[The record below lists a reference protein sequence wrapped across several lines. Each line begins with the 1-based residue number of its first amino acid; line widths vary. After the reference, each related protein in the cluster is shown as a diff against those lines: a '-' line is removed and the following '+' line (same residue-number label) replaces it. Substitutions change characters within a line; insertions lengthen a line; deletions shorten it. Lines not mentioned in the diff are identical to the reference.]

1 MADAAPD
8 PCSKCNAPRTFERV
22 APFPPGQEATIG
34 VAWRCP
40 TCDERILVVCA
51 LGPVIPLAG
60 SCLSCGAERKGGAAC
75 SACGADDAEMLAL
88 CGTDDGWQLDAIR
101 RDAESGQ
108 IRRALARANRR
119 LCDHPETVDAWR
131 FKAQIYQQLGLHAAA
146 ARMLRHA
153 ATASA
158 APWLLVSAGFS
169 LQELK
174 RHAEAVEVYRE
185 FLALAPGDEH
195 AGAAWC
201 NLGNA
206 LSALERDAEAEAA
219 FARAIELEP
228 MRATSAHSHYV
239 HLSKRRRWPEAIAVL
254 ERALPAVTEPATRV
268 TFLRALSYAHAER
281 EDGAAALA
289 AAEQAL
295 SIDAHSIGAR
305 YLRGRALGLLGRL
318 DEAMVEIRQVLA
330 IDPENADAL
339 RAIAM
344 LEQAG
349 ASRAKRSWWRF
360 WN

>member
-1 MADAAPD
+1 MVAASPD
-8 PCSKCNAPRTFERV
+8 PCSKCNEARAFERV

-40 TCDERILVVCA
+40 SCDERILVVCA
-51 LGPVIPLAG
+51 LGPVIPSPG
-60 SCLSCGAERKGGAAC
+60 SCLNCGVDGQRGAAC
-75 SACGADDAEMLAL
+75 SACGVDDAEMLAL
-88 CGTDDGWQLDAIR
+88 CGTDDGWQLDAVR

-108 IRRALARANRR
+108 IRRALARTNRR

-146 ARMLRHA
+146 VRMLRHA

-169 LQELK
+169 LQQLE

-185 FLALAPGDEH
+185 FLALAPGDDH
-195 AGAAWC
+195 AGAAWG
-201 NLGNA
+201 NLANA
-206 LSALERDAEAEAA
+206 LSALDRDAEAEAA
-219 FARAIELEP
+219 FANATALEP
-228 MRATSAHSHYV
+228 TSATYAYNH
-239 HLSKRRRWPEAIAVL
+239 HLHLRKLQRWADAIAVL
-254 ERALPAVTEPATRV
+254 ERGLPAVTEPATRV

-289 AAEQAL
+289 TAEQAL

-318 DEAMVEIRQVLA
+318 DEAMVEMRQVLA
-330 IDPENADAL
+330 ADPENADAL

-349 ASRAKRSWWRF
+349 VRRAKRSWWRF

>member
-1 MADAAPD
+1 MAAVPPD
-8 PCSKCNAPRTFERV
+8 DCPKCNTPRTFERV

-40 TCDERILVVCA
+40 SCGERILVVCA
-51 LGPVIPLAG
+51 LGPAIPSAG
-60 SCLSCGAERKGGAAC
+60 SCLNCGADRERGAAC
-75 SACGADDAEMLAL
+75 GGCGVDDAEMLAL
-88 CGTDDGWQLDAIR
+88 CGTEDGWQLDAIR

-108 IRRALARANRR
+108 IRRALARANRW
-119 LCDHPETVDAWR
+119 LCDHPETVEAWR
-131 FKAQIYQQLGLHAAA
+131 FKARIYQQLGMHAAA

-158 APWLLVSAGFS
+158 TPWLLVSAGFS

-185 FLALAPGDEH
+185 FLALAPGNEH

-201 NLGNA
+201 NLANA
-206 LSALERDAEAEAA
+206 LSALDRDAEAEEA
-219 FARAIELEP
+219 FAKAIELEP
-228 MRATSAHSHYV
+228 TRTTSPHNYYV

-268 TFLRALSYAHAER
+268 TFLRAMSYAHAER
-281 EDGAAALA
+281 EDGAASLA

-295 SIDAHSIGAR
+295 AIDARSIGAR
-305 YLRGRALGLLGRL
+305 YLRGRALALLGRL

-330 IDPENADAL
+330 ADPENADAL
-339 RAIAM
+339 QAIAM

-349 ASRAKRSWWRF
+349 VRRAKRPWWRF

>member
-1 MADAAPD
+1 MAAASPD
-8 PCSKCNAPRTFERV
+8 PCSKCNTPRTFERV

-40 TCDERILVVCA
+40 ACDERILVVCA
-51 LGPVIPLAG
+51 LGPVIPVPG
-60 SCLSCGAERKGGAAC
+60 SCLNCGADGQRGAVC

-88 CGTDDGWQLDAIR
+88 CGTDDGWQLDAVR

-108 IRRALARANRR
+108 IRRALARTHRR
-119 LCDHPETVDAWR
+119 LCDHPETVDAWC

-146 ARMLRHA
+146 VRMLRHA

-169 LQELK
+169 LQQLK

-185 FLALAPGDEH
+185 FLALAPGDDH
-195 AGAAWC
+195 AGAAWG
-201 NLGNA
+201 NLANA
-206 LSALERDAEAEAA
+206 LSALDRDAEAEAA
-219 FARAIELEP
+219 FAEATALEP
-228 MRATSAHSHYV
+228 TNATYAYNH
-239 HLSKRRRWPEAIAVL
+239 HLHLRKLQRWADAIAVL
-254 ERALPAVTEPATRV
+254 ERGLPAVTEPATRV

-289 AAEQAL
+289 TAEQAL

-330 IDPENADAL
+330 DDPENADAL

-349 ASRAKRSWWRF
+349 GRRAKRSWWRF